1 MRPGKPRGNGRKHE
15 AAASGVAIALV
26 IWLSVAS
33 AGLVASQSR
42 LSEASEHARVEK
54 PNDIG
59 LAFDRQTPRTDDR
72 NDHGLDRLREIR
84 QTVAAAMSP
93 ADRLD
98 AATARPPTGPKP
110 TMTIEERDAALRVEN
125 RRRRRL
131 ARLEVAHLLGQGRA
145 MRLWLQDWVL
155 GNVGALEDVVDE
167 TGIDVER
174 LIARATRRPVPAQ
187 GGPLQVAAPDRIHA
201 SISSNDPMSWDI
213 QRLVILQRV
222 ARSLPL
228 APPLDRFR
236 VTSPFGKRRDP
247 FTDTWAYHSGID
259 FGAPRHAEVLAT
271 APGRVIL
278 AGPLGPYGNTV
289 EIAHGMGIVTRYGH
303 LKSLAV
309 EVGQSVSFRTPVGV
323 IGTTGRST
331 SRHLHYEIR
340 IDDQVL
346 DPAKFLEA
354 GRLMA
359 GNVDAAAGEAS
370 GDATA
375 TPPQR
380 TECRPRS
387 TRTRLACGPIG
398 PSSSA
403 SEYMTS
409 LPTSRSS
416 NASSSTTMRW
426 KYTWRR
432 PGVSMKP

>member
-1 MRPGKPRGNGRKHE
+1 MRPQRPRGNGRKHE
-15 AAASGVAIALV
+15 AAASGVALGLV
-26 IWLSVAS
+26 IWLSVALVGFV
-33 AGLVASQSR
+33 AGQSR
-42 LSEASEHARVEK
+42 LSEASERARVEK
-54 PNDIG
+54 PDEIG
-59 LAFDRQTPRTDDR
+59 LAFDDETPRADNR
-72 NDHGLDRLREIR
+72 NDDGLDRLGKMRPA
-84 QTVAAAMSP
+84 VAAAASP

-98 AATARPPTGPKP
+98 MATTRQPTGPKP
-110 TMTIEERDAALRVEN
+110 ITTIQQRDAAVRVEN
-125 RRRRRL
+125 GLRRRL
-131 ARLEVAHLLGQGRA
+131 ARLEAAHLLGQGRA

-174 LIARATRRPVPAQ
+174 LIARATRRPAPAQ
-187 GGPLQVAAPDRIHA
+187 GGPLQVAAPDRLDA

-309 EVGQSVSFRTPVGV
+309 EVGQSVSFRTSVGV

-346 DPAKFLEA
+346 DPAKFLGA

-359 GNVDAAAGEAS
+359 GNVDDSGGEA
-370 GDATA
+370 G
-375 TPPQR
+375 R
-380 TECRPRS
+380 
-387 TRTRLACGPIG
+387 
-398 PSSSA
+398 
-403 SEYMTS
+403 
-409 LPTSRSS
+409 
-416 NASSSTTMRW
+416 
-426 KYTWRR
+426 
-432 PGVSMKP
+432 